1 MAVPLI
7 IKTALS
13 MLFVFKSFIFVVAI
27 SLTWSSVTDPTFSL
41 SGCAAPFLMLA
52 YLANNT
58 DAGGDFRI
66 KEIVDNTPKVLKEG
80 ATKEE
85 AEEIKKDVEAAGGK
99 IEMK

>member
-1 MAVPLI
+1 
-7 IKTALS
+7 
-13 MLFVFKSFIFVVAI
+13 
-27 SLTWSSVTDPTFSL
+27 
-41 SGCAAPFLMLA
+41 MLA